1 MSQLAPPLGILP
13 VDWDG
18 TPALA
23 LDYQRFHRFLL
34 AFPESALALL
44 KLTVKQLLDR
54 NTWLQTMSQ

>member
-1 MSQLAPPLGILP
+1 MSQLAPPLGIP
-13 VDWDG
+13 PADWDG
-18 TPALA
+18 TPA